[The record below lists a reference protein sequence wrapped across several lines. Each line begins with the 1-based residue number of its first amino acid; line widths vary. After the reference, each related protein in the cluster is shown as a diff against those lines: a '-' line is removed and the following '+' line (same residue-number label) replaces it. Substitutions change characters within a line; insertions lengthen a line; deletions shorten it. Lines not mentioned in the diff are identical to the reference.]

1 VEPLAKMNRDTN
13 RKVMKLSLNLT
24 SEIRLKRWGQKAQA
38 NGPAS
43 LVVTGIYPASNL
55 AEFTTLRSS
64 ANRN

>member
-1 VEPLAKMNRDTN
+1 
-13 RKVMKLSLNLT
+13 MKLSLNLT